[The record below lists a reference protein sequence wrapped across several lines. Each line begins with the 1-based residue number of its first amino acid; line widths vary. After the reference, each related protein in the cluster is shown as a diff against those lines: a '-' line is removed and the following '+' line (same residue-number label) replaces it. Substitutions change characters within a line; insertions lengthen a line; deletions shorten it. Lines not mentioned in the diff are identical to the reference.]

1 MLKLLA
7 IATALTFAV
16 PAGAAYAQQPLFS
29 PNGTCSGSVFNFLP
43 RIVRKDAVAAIGPEA
58 HVSVR
63 EYCHGLQLN
72 DLGNAAGLARTI
84 ANNPTLNAAI
94 RRYGWTPDDVVG
106 INIRGSN
113 VDLYVHRY

>member
-1 MLKLLA
+1 MFRIVA
-7 IATALTFAV
+7 IAAALSLAA
-16 PAGAAYAQQPLFS
+16 PAAPAYAQLGIYR
-29 PNGTCSGSVFNFLP
+29 GTCSGSIFDVLP
-43 RIVRKDAVAAIGPEA
+43 RIVRKEAVAAIGPDA
-58 HVSVR
+58 RVTVR

-72 DLGNAAGLARTI
+72 DLGNAAGLTHTI

-94 RRYGWTPDDVVG
+94 RRYGWVPDDVVG

>member
-1 MLKLLA
+1 MFRIFATVAALSLA
-7 IATALTFAV
+7 VSAA
-16 PAGAAYAQQPLFS
+16 PAHAQQPIFS
-29 PNGTCSGSVFNFLP
+29 PVGTCSGSILNVLP
-43 RIVRKDAVAAIGPEA
+43 RIVRKDAVAAIGPDA
-58 HVSVR
+58 HVSLR

-72 DLGNAAGLARTI
+72 DLGNAAGLTRTI
-84 ANNPTLNAAI
+84 ANNPTLNTVI